1 MKALRAATVI
11 AIAMLAVVCVVP
23 MAESDAADSTA
34 TLGNP
39 VVGSFDNMSGG
50 KITIPVTY
58 NSFDFGLNIKVI
70 DNYDKEV
77 VYNEKQTVP
86 RGESD
91 IVIDLSSYKST
102 GNHIL
107 NIELM
112 PDLGSGASLNYY
124 SKQVDVDVSYNIFSN
139 WVTFAVIIAAVAI
152 IGAVIYLRSR
162 EVSLKKD
169 KENTM
174 TFEQLEAE
182 RKAEMAAKSEK
193 KGFKPKASATE
204 RKRYKGNE

>member
-1 MKALRAATVI
+1 
-11 AIAMLAVVCVVP
+11 
-23 MAESDAADSTA
+23 
-34 TLGNP
+34 